1 MDKQNPMRKEASKR
15 QVDEKGCEEEAGGG
29 GGPLRAAGGGAEGR
43 WDEEGKE
50 GCRRIG

>member
-15 QVDEKGCEEEAGGG
+15 QVDEKGCKEEAG
-29 GGPLRAAGGGAEGR
+29 GGPLRAAGGGGAEGR
-43 WDEEGKE
+43 RDEEGKE